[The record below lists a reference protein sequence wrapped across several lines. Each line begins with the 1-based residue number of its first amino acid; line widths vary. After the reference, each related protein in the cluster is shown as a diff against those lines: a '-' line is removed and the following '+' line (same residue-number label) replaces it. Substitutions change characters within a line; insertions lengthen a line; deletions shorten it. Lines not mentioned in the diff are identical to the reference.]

1 MIGFVKNI
9 EILNVYLER
18 ARKTECNDEVF
29 VFHLMI
35 FLRNFHSSYQITLKV
50 KYKTNIERHYLL
62 RLQKMSM
69 YVPKLNRYLM
79 FYFYITTIII

>member
-50 KYKTNIERHYLL
+50 KYKTN
-62 RLQKMSM
+62 
-69 YVPKLNRYLM
+69 
-79 FYFYITTIII
+79 TTCCDYKRCQCMCQN